1 MLMKLKILFPILIVI
16 SLGIFPIKASIYEAS
31 HCLQTSSTCSNGE
44 NSITAYQHILAVEP
58 WRIELWE
65 KLAQTEM
72 EEENW
77 DAAITAFQKANDL
90 DSLSPQGNSQVGF
103 ALLNAGQEERAI
115 DHWLSII
122 EAGQAS
128 SSLYEKVFPILL
140 KNLQIDIAEEVITS
154 WAVFEPDNAQVQLQY
169 GLLKLLRSHD
179 EALDILKT
187 AGTLDQDLNTTVQM
201 IQRAVSQAHLQDDPA
216 YQQLIIGRE
225 LSKLG
230 YLLHAE
236 LLFVQAV
243 QLNPSY
249 AEAWAF
255 LGEIQQQNGR
265 DGLPALEKAFA
276 LDPDNFL
283 TRSLLA
289 LYWQRRQEPEKA
301 LEIFKQ
307 FVEEYPDQI
316 IWQVEL
322 SKTTAQNGDIPEGLR
337 ILLKALKNAPDN
349 DAFIHIELA
358 NYCAAYNIE
367 LNTVGLPSA
376 RTALLI
382 EGDTLRSLNAMGNI
396 LFALSDLNSAERYYL
411 RALEQEPGDL
421 NSLFQLG
428 MIAYLRENADNARYY
443 FQTVLSLSPPYSE
456 IHDAAQRMMDS
467 FSQDFTP

>member
-1 MLMKLKILFPILIVI
+1 MKLKLLFPILIAI
-16 SLGIFPIKASIYEAS
+16 SLGLFPIKSSVYEAS
-31 HCLQTSSTCSNGE
+31 HCLQTSSACSNGE
-44 NSITAYQHILAVEP
+44 NSTTSYQHILAVEP
-58 WRIELWE
+58 WRVDLWE

-77 DAAITAFQKANDL
+77 DTAIIAYQKANDL
-90 DSLSPQGNSQVGF
+90 DVLSSEGNSLMGF
-103 ALLNAGQEERAI
+103 AFLNSGQEEMALQ
-115 DHWLSII
+115 HWLSII
-122 EAGQAS
+122 KADQAS
-128 SSLYEKVFPILL
+128 SSLYEKVYPMLL
-140 KNLQIDIAEEVITS
+140 NNLEIETAEEVIAS
-154 WAVFEPDNAQVQLQY
+154 WAAFEPNNAQVQLQY

-179 EALDILKT
+179 KAVDILKT
-187 AGTLDQDLNTTVQM
+187 AGTLDQDLNPTVLM

-225 LSKLG
+225 LNKLG
-230 YLLHAE
+230 YMLHAE

-283 TRSLLA
+283 ARSLLA
-289 LYWQRRQEPEKA
+289 LYWQRQQEPEKA

-307 FVEEYPDQI
+307 FVEEYPDQL

-322 SKTTAQNGDIPEGLR
+322 AKATAQNGDIPEGLE
-337 ILLKALKNAPDN
+337 ILFDALNDAPDN

-358 NYCAAYNIE
+358 NFCASYNIE
-367 LNTVGLPSA
+367 LTTIGLPNA
-376 RTALLI
+376 RKALLI

-396 LFALSDLNSAERYYL
+396 LFALNDLDSAERYYMH
-411 RALEQEPGDL
+411 ALEQEPGNL

-428 MIAYLRENADNARYY
+428 MIAYLRENADSARYY
-443 FQTVLSLSPPYSE
+443 FQTVLSLSSPYSE
-456 IHDAAQRMMDS
+456 LYAAAQRMLES
-467 FSQDFTP
+467 LGQNFIP

>member
-1 MLMKLKILFPILIVI
+1 MKLKILFPILIVI
-16 SLGIFPIKASIYEAS
+16 SLGLFPIKGSVYEAS
-31 HCLQTSSTCSNGE
+31 YCLQTSSTCPNGE
-44 NSITAYQHILAVEP
+44 NSTTSYQHILAVEP
-58 WRIELWE
+58 WRVELWE

-77 DAAITAFQKANDL
+77 ETAITAFQKANDL
-90 DSLSPQGNSQVGF
+90 DALSSEGNSLMGF
-103 ALLNAGQEERAI
+103 AFLNTGQEERAI
-115 DHWLSII
+115 QHWLAII

-128 SSLYEKVFPILL
+128 VNLYETVFPMLL
-140 KNLQIDIAEEVITS
+140 NNLEIETAEEVIAS
-154 WAVFEPDNAQVQLQY
+154 WAAFEPDNAQVRLQY

-179 EALDILKT
+179 EANDILGA
-187 AGTLDQDLNTTVQM
+187 AGNLDQDLKTTVLM

-230 YLLHAE
+230 YVLHAE

-265 DGLPALEKAFA
+265 DGLPALEKAFD

-289 LYWQRRQEPEKA
+289 LYWQRQQEPEKA
-301 LEIFKQ
+301 LEIFNQ
-307 FVEEYPDQI
+307 FIEEYPDQL

-322 SKTTAQNGDIPEGLR
+322 AKATAQSGDIPEGLKV
-337 ILLKALKNAPDN
+337 LLNTLNNAPAN
-349 DAFIHIELA
+349 DAFIHVELT
-358 NYCAAYNIE
+358 NYCAAYNTE
-367 LNTVGLPSA
+367 LKTVGLPNA
-376 RTALLI
+376 RKALRI

-396 LFALSDLNSAERYYL
+396 LFALSDLDSAERYYL
-411 RALEQEPGDL
+411 RSLEQEPGDVT
-421 NSLFQLG
+421 SLFQLG
-428 MIAYLRENADNARYY
+428 MIAYLRENADSARYY

-456 IHDAAQRMMDS
+456 LYAAAQRMLES
-467 FSQDFTP
+467 FGQGFIP

>member
-1 MLMKLKILFPILIVI
+1 MKLKILFPILIVI
-16 SLGIFPIKASIYEAS
+16 SLGLFPIKSSVYEAS
-31 HCLQTSSTCSNGE
+31 HCLHTSSACSNGE
-44 NSITAYQHILAVEP
+44 NSITSYQHILAVEP
-58 WRIELWE
+58 WRVELWE

-77 DAAITAFQKANDL
+77 DAAITAFQKADDL
-90 DSLSPQGNSQVGF
+90 NSLSSEGNSLMGS
-103 ALLNAGQEERAI
+103 ALLNAGKEERAI
-115 DHWLSII
+115 QHWLSII

-128 SSLYEKVFPILL
+128 NSLYEKVYPMLL
-140 KNLQIDIAEEVITS
+140 NNLEIDTAEKVIAS
-154 WAVFEPDNAQVQLQY
+154 WAAFEPDNAQVQLQY

-179 EALDILKT
+179 EAVDILKT
-187 AGTLDQDLNTTVQM
+187 AGALDQDLNTTVQM
-201 IQRAVSQAHLQDDPA
+201 IQRTVSQAHLQDDLA
-216 YQQLIIGRE
+216 YQQLVIGRE

-230 YLLHAE
+230 YVLHAE

-249 AEAWAF
+249 SEAWAF

-265 DGLPALEKAFA
+265 DGLPALEKAFD

-289 LYWQRRQEPEKA
+289 LYWQRKQEPEKA

-307 FVEEYPDQI
+307 FVEEYPDQL
-316 IWQVEL
+316 IWQIEL
-322 SKTTAQNGDIPEGLR
+322 AKATAKNGDIPKGLE
-337 ILLKALKNAPDN
+337 ILFETLKNAPDN

-358 NYCAAYNIE
+358 NFCAVYNTE
-367 LNTVGLPSA
+367 LTTVGLPSA
-376 RTALLI
+376 RRALLI

-396 LFALSDLNSAERYYL
+396 LFALGDLNSAERYYL

-428 MIAYLRENADNARYY
+428 MIAYLRENADSVRYY
-443 FQTVLSLSPPYSE
+443 FQTVLSLSSPYSE
-456 IHDAAQRMMDS
+456 LYAAAQRMLES
-467 FSQDFTP
+467 LSQNFIP